1 MPQVFNQH
9 SHSPPISEE
18 EKRAL
23 IEKIQAYRGYIHI
36 NSQNQIDEI
45 ALSEDF
51 E

>member
-23 IEKIQAYRGYIHI
+23 IEKIQTFCGYIHL
-36 NSQNQIDEI
+36 NSSNLIDEI